1 MYGKGISL
9 VTAKGM
15 AALSSTGGL
24 KPLFVAALAVM
35 AIGVA
40 AVVMSVLISRRA

>member
-9 VTAKGM
+9 VTATSV

-24 KPLFVAALAVM
+24 RPLFVAALAVM
-35 AIGVA
+35 AVGIA
-40 AVVMSVLISRRA
+40 AVIMSVLISRRT